1 MTPREGS
8 GQEPPPRF
16 GSEQLL
22 AHLHCPIVVLDL
34 LVMTSWR
41 SGCRPLKG
49 PKTGSIPLTY
59 WVHVGRDFG
68 MSVRARSRA
77 SR

>member
-1 MTPREGS
+1 MTACEGS
-8 GQEPPPRF
+8 RQEPWPRL

-34 LVMTSWR
+34 LLMILRR

-49 PKTGSIPLTY
+49 PKTAPIPLT
-59 WVHVGRDFG
+59 
-68 MSVRARSRA
+68 
-77 SR
+77 